1 MITVI
6 VVQDKRQRVVVVKI
20 AITSHSKRQ
29 LTNLRVR
36 DADLHS
42 TRQGIFLLESVSRL
56 CAKTRTSNL
65 KICLFTQ
72 L

>member
-20 AITSHSKRQ
+20 AISHSKRQ

-56 CAKTRTSNL
+56 CANTSHSAFRKTT
-65 KICLFTQ
+65 
-72 L
+72 